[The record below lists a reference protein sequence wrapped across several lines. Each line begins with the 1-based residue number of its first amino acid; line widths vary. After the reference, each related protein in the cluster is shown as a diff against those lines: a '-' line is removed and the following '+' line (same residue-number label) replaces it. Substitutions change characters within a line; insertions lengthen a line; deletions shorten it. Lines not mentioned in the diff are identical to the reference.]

1 MWWISYRGE
10 GRHGLDNIGVFDDDG
25 KPRKRHPL
33 LLDPS
38 PKAHPLHIA
47 RAFALIGDDL
57 YIANAWRKDS
67 HVARYRRHG
76 DTFRFAENLVT
87 TKEVAAMVHPFDVDL
102 GDDGR
107 LYVSCQDSNTVV
119 AILPGSRRPAPVA
132 DELHKRYPRGKFLPG
147 TLVASAQGKLPDVP
161 APAPDVPAPQ
171 GLEVVLDVH
180 GKPRHSVRGIVEHRK
195 LLYVA
200 DEAADEVKIF
210 DVASG
215 RLIARIKGK
224 RMCKPVH
231 LVLHGETLYIG
242 AAGSGSLLAYDIP
255 PHMQAGK
262 QKARV
267 VIDRKLDAPSGFA
280 IGPDGDIYVAER
292 VRQRIRR
299 FSPDGRK
306 KGTFIDGLP
315 DMPEFILHVPD
326 RLSGTARQGHAR
338 SIAARPRRTTGA
350 VAHRAARSGR

>member
-10 GRHGLDNIGVFDDDG
+10 GRTGLDNIGVFDDDG
-25 KPRKRHPL
+25 KPRTPHPL

-47 RAFALIGDDL
+47 RGFALIGDDL

-67 HVARYRRHG
+67 HVARYRRH
-76 DTFRFAENLVT
+76 DNAYRFAENLVT
-87 TKEVAAMVHPFDVDL
+87 TREVAAMVHPFDVDL
-102 GDDGR
+102 GDDGQ

-132 DELHKRYPRGKFLPG
+132 GELRKRYPRGKFLPG

-161 APAPDVPAPQ
+161 TPAPDVPAPQ

-180 GKPRHSVRGIVEHRK
+180 GKPRHSVRGIVEHRNR
-195 LLYVA
+195 LYVA
-200 DEAADEVKIF
+200 DEAANEVKIF

-215 RLIARIKGK
+215 RLLARIRGK
-224 RMCKPVH
+224 RMRKPVH
-231 LVLHGETLYIG
+231 LVLHGDTLYIG
-242 AAGSGSLLAYDIP
+242 AAASGSLLAYDIP
-255 PHMQAGK
+255 HRIPSGK
-262 QKARV
+262 QKART
-267 VIDRKLDAPSGFA
+267 VIDEKLDAPSGFA
-280 IGPDGDIYVAER
+280 IGPDGDFYVAER
-292 VRQRIRR
+292 LQQRIRR
-299 FSPDGRK
+299 FSPEGKK

-326 RLSGTARQGHAR
+326 RLPTQAKPSPRRAAPAR
-338 SIAARPRRTTGA
+338 S
-350 VAHRAARSGR
+350 

>member
-47 RAFALIGDDL
+47 RGFALIGDDL

-67 HVARYRRHG
+67 HVARYRRH
-76 DTFRFAENLVT
+76 DDSFRFAENVVT
-87 TKEVAAMVHPFDVDL
+87 TREVTAMVHPFDVDL

-119 AILPGSRRPAPVA
+119 AILPGSRQPAPVA
-132 DELHKRYPRGKFLPG
+132 EALRKQYPHGKFLPG

-161 APAPDVPAPQ
+161 KPAPDVPAPQ

-195 LLYVA
+195 RLYVA
-200 DEAADEVKIF
+200 DEAADQVKIF
-210 DVASG
+210 DVATGS
-215 RLIARIKGK
+215 LLAEIKGK
-224 RMCKPVH
+224 RLSKPVH
-231 LVLHGETLYIG
+231 LLLHGETLYIS
-242 AAGSGSLLAYDIP
+242 AAGTGSILAYEIP
-255 PHMQAGK
+255 EGPPAGK

-280 IGPDGDIYVAER
+280 IGPDGDLYVCER
-292 VRQRIRR
+292 IHQRIRR
-299 FSPDGRK
+299 FSPEGEK

-326 RLSGTARQGHAR
+326 RLRAKAKRTRASATRR
-338 SIAARPRRTTGA
+338 RAAGA
-350 VAHRAARSGR
+350 AKHRASRKTR